1 MLELGLEF
9 VLELEEINIT
19 DQKSWRG
26 AREKQLG
33 LYTLLK
39 PSKLV

>member
-9 VLELEEINIT
+9 VLQLEGINIT
-19 DQKSWRG
+19 DQESWRG

-33 LYTLLK
+33 RYTLLK
-39 PSKLV
+39 